1 MKFLL
6 ALALAL
12 LAACGPAPLD
22 DSSEDAL
29 AAAGSTLASY
39 DPLTSYSA
47 ARKAAAAL
55 VANPQPIQLHG
66 ERTPQPDSR
75 HAEPQ
80 PSRPHYKWTWTGSL
94 PPIDV
99 RRLAVAARDIY
110 GALVAAYPAEAH
122 HAFDAYGRT
131 ASSLGLGIERRN
143 RGDQVRPW
151 HNAVHLIEKPLTAG
165 GLAILFKRDL
175 CKRRLLHGGASS
187 SVLRYPY
194 HNVQRE

>member
-80 PSRPHYKWTWTGSL
+80 PSRPHYKWTWTFRGTNGVAKVAVAINARPKATSLAVDPTGSL

-122 HAFDAYGRT
+122 HAFDSLDLTGPESRNPQGWQVTVYQQGDDDTLYLVDSETGA
-131 ASSLGLGIERRN
+131 ASRL
-143 RGDQVRPW
+143 
-151 HNAVHLIEKPLTAG
+151 AV
-165 GLAILFKRDL
+165 D
-175 CKRRLLHGGASS
+175 
-187 SVLRYPY
+187 
-194 HNVQRE
+194 